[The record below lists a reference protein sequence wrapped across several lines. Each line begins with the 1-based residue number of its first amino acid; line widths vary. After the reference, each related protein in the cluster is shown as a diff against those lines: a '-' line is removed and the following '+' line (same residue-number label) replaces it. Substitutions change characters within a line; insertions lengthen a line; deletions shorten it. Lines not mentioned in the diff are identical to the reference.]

1 MLDENG
7 LPIKRDPKLVALA
20 LVLWG
25 ATSVVSFLEI
35 LTVRAIAIRI
45 YAHFA
50 MHHGWFY
57 VREYRGVQALSIGT
71 LIVMGIVCIGVVIGC
86 GEYHLNHFGQPQSWK
101 LYERT
106 IAAEVAIFML
116 ASFV

>member
-20 LVLWG
+20 VMLWI

-35 LTVRAIAIRI
+35 LTARAIVLRM

-50 MHHGWFY
+50 VTSGFFA
-57 VREYRGVQALSIGT
+57 REHMAAEALSMGT
-71 LIVMGIVCIGVVIGC
+71 LVIMGIVCIGIAIGC
-86 GEYHLNHFGQPQSWK
+86 GEYHLNHFGQPRSWR
-101 LYERT
+101 LFERT
-106 IAAEVAIFML
+106 IAIEVAIVLL
-116 ASFV
+116 ASFI